1 MTRPGAQGFS
11 LIEVLVALIIIA
23 VGMLGLAKIQGLA
36 YASTGSASQRSL
48 ASIEAAGLVSAMR
61 ANHSYWSTVA
71 TTTTP
76 FSVTFSG
83 TAITV
88 IADSG
93 GTMSGSYG
101 CKLGG
106 ANAPCTTAQMA
117 AYDVT
122 DWLTSLNAILPNPSG
137 SITCPALVAAVAT
150 AVACTITIS
159 WLESTTG
166 INQQSTQG
174 TAIKATGPSYTLL
187 VVP

>member
-1 MTRPGAQGFS
+1 MRRRGARGFS

-36 YASTGSASQRSL
+36 YASTGTASQRSL
-48 ASIEAAGLVSAMR
+48 ASIQAASLVSAMR
-61 ANHSYWSTVA
+61 ANHAYWSAAA
-71 TTTTP
+71 TTTTQ
-76 FSVTFSG
+76 FSITFSG
-83 TAITV
+83 TAVTV

-93 GTMSGSYG
+93 ATMGTTYA
-101 CKLGG
+101 CKALG

-117 AYDVT
+117 AYDVN
-122 DWLTSLNAILPNPSG
+122 DWLASLNLILPNPTG
-137 SITCPALVAAVAT
+137 SITCPALVAAVTT
-150 AVACTITIS
+150 AVACTITIN

-166 INQQSTQG
+166 INSQTTQG